1 MSKDP
6 IKQAMNANI
15 AAMLRP
21 PSEVERT
28 KAKAKAEKYKLAAKA
43 AKDAAKLGTQRVAA
57 NQAIDA
63 YERMEELG
71 LSETNPLYQAI
82 LAGFTSGVES
92 AAEGVKKVVG
102 EA

>member
-21 PSEVERT
+21 PNEVERT

-43 AKDAAKLGTQRVAA
+43 AKDAAKLGTQRVATDA
-57 NQAIDA
+57 ALDA
-63 YERMEELG
+63 YERMTELD
-71 LSETNPLYQAI
+71 LSETNPLYQSI
-82 LAGFTSGVES
+82 MAGMKRGIDAAAAGVE
-92 AAEGVKKVVG
+92 KVVG

>member
-6 IKQAMNANI
+6 IKQAMTANI

-43 AKDAAKLGTQRVAA
+43 AKDGAKLGTQRVAA
-57 NQAIDA
+57 SAALDA
-63 YERMEELG
+63 FERMSELG
-71 LSETNPLYQAI
+71 LPANDPLYQAI
-82 LAGFTSGVES
+82 MAGFTSGIES